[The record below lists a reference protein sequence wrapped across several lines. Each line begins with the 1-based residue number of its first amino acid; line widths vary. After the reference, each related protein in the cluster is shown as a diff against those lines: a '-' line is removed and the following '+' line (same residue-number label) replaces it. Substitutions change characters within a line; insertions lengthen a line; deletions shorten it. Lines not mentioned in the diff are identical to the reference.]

1 MTNRKNKGKQ
11 FKTSNNEASNKK
23 ENNFLKGG
31 WKDMI
36 SIILSCVA
44 LIVSIFAYHNQSQYA
59 EMEYEYKLE
68 PEIDVTGAMSFEMQ
82 RQDDGVDITLNN
94 DNFEIQVLQKNN
106 LRRAY
111 LIHANYKVEK
121 LEMDEIEQT
130 LNNDWENTFQFKEPD
145 LEKNGVKY
153 NYEFLYLE
161 GLDQSSS
168 LYLIYARY
176 GKTENFCVQALSGVE
191 IIELEKLNEDDDKY
205 EGERELAKLYLD
217 IWDMCQNYRHEL

>member
-1 MTNRKNKGKQ
+1 
-11 FKTSNNEASNKK
+11 
-23 ENNFLKGG
+23 
-31 WKDMI
+31 MI

-82 RQDDGVDITLNN
+82 KQDDGVDITLNN
-94 DNFEIQVLQKNN
+94 DNFEIQLLQKNN

-217 IWDMCQNYRHEL
+217 TWDMCQTYRHEL

>member
-23 ENNFLKGG
+23 ENNFFKGG

-82 RQDDGVDITLNN
+82 KQDDGVDITLNN

-205 EGERELAKLYLD
+205 EGEREFAKLYLD